1 MCVCEFCI
9 SLSCIVYDVY
19 NTWFYLIIDTCTCM
33 HVYIYA
39 YLISWLSC
47 ILVFG
52 FRPTSLSDLIGSYLA
67 RNCRCIDDRK
77 CQYGEYRFDGKNME
91 EKHGDETSVLS
102 ISVLDDCQYTW
113 KARCLKKQILSM
125 DLFWSSC
132 EEIWNLLPGAMTSML
147 WPLWPL
153 MAMLALCDGQ
163 LSTQDEIEVLLGRVS
178 AVL

>member
-1 MCVCEFCI
+1 MMYTILDFIWLLIHVHVCM
-9 SLSCIVYDVY
+9 YTY
-19 NTWFYLIIDTCTCM
+19 M
-33 HVYIYA
+33 HIWYHDYHA
-39 YLISWLSC
+39 YWCLD
-47 ILVFG
+47 